1 MRNDS
6 DFVVRMAVYG
16 DMGKDNAQSMARL
29 QEETQLG
36 HFDLILHVGEFRS
49 SATQSSIDRTLLGDM
64 AYNMDDD
71 NARFGDQFMNSIES
85 MAAYIP
91 YMTCPGNHENA

>member
-36 HFDLILHVGEFRS
+36 HFDLILHVGKMS
-49 SATQSSIDRTLLGDM
+49 VLINLK
-64 AYNMDDD
+64 
-71 NARFGDQFMNSIES
+71 
-85 MAAYIP
+85 
-91 YMTCPGNHENA
+91 